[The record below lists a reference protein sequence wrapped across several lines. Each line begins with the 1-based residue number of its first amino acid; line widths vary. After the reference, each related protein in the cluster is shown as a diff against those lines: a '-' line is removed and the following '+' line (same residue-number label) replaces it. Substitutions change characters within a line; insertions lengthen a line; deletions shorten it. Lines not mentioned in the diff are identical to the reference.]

1 VIRKLLAL
9 LFVPTFALAAE
20 KGRFEGFVKISD
32 KRELYVDWYQ
42 AKPGKPTV
50 VLVNGLT
57 YTTEQWNRFA
67 DSLVD
72 RGVGVFRYDPM
83 GMGQTLLKY
92 APVTEDIAI
101 EDQVKDLH
109 QLLRIFNLE
118 ESVNLVGLSYGGGLA
133 LIYAATYPKDI
144 ENLIL
149 MAPYTEPVAAQDQ
162 WIQSQIW
169 YTRQVAPWNTAS
181 DDDLYAY
188 FYRQIVYS
196 TYPTAE
202 PIVLENPYKLEAVY
216 RMGLGI
222 RKFCAEKIASK
233 LPANTTHLLIAGRD
247 RYIPRGVLDHF
258 WDQVPDQAKSSRVV
272 ISNSDH
278 KIPEEVPR
286 FSAALVNEIIMN
298 GNLFSRGRDFEA
310 DPSTGMV
317 QHKNG
322 RIKLPKER

>member
-1 VIRKLLAL
+1 MMKIFFLLL
-9 LFVPTFALAAE
+9 LIPFTVFASQ
-20 KGRFEGFVKISD
+20 KGRFEGFVKIAEN
-32 KRELYVDWYQ
+32 RELYVDWSQ
-42 AKPGKPTV
+42 AKPGQPTV
-50 VLVNGLT
+50 ILINGLT
-57 YTTEQWNRFA
+57 YTTEQWDRFA
-67 DSLVD
+67 SALVD

-92 APVTEDIAI
+92 APVSADIAI

-109 QLLRIFNLE
+109 LLLSIFNLE
-118 ESVNLVGLSYGGGLA
+118 EKANLVGLSYGGGLA
-133 LIYAATYPKDI
+133 LLYATTYPKDI
-144 ENLIL
+144 NNLIL
-149 MAPYTEPVAAQDQ
+149 MAPYTEPVASQDQ

-196 TYPTAE
+196 TYPSAE

-222 RKFCAEKIASK
+222 RKFRAEKIVSK
-233 LPANTTHLLIAGRD
+233 LPANSTHLLIAGRD
-247 RYIPRGVLDHF
+247 RYIPRGVLDFF
-258 WDQVPDQAKSSRVV
+258 WDKVPEQAKSSRTV
-272 ISNSDH
+272 IFNSDH

-286 FSAALVNEIIMN
+286 FSAALVNEIITN

-310 DPSTGMV
+310 DPGTGEV
-317 QHKNG
+317 QYKNG